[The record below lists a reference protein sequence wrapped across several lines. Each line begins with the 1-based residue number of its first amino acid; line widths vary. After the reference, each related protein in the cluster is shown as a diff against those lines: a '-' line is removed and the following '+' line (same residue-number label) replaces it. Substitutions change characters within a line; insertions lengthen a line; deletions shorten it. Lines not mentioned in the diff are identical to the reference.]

1 MTSIIFLEVIYEFNI
16 YIKGIVKAVLIIGL
30 LTALFVLY
38 VSSSISLAILGFG
51 MIAVLGIVILVLAFL
66 YEIKNRP

>member
-51 MIAVLGIVILVLAFL
+51 MIAVLGIVVLVLAFL

>member
-1 MTSIIFLEVIYEFNI
+1 MNLI

-38 VSSSISLAILGFG
+38 VSSSILLAILGFG
-51 MIAVLGIVILVLAFL
+51 MIAVLGIVVLVLAFL

>member
-1 MTSIIFLEVIYEFNI
+1 MNLI

-38 VSSSISLAILGFG
+38 VSSSIPLAILGFG
-51 MIAVLGIVILVLAFL
+51 MIAVLGIVVLVLAFL

>member
-1 MTSIIFLEVIYEFNI
+1 MNLI

-51 MIAVLGIVILVLAFL
+51 MIAVLGIVVLVFAFL

>member
-1 MTSIIFLEVIYEFNI
+1 MNLI

-30 LTALFVLY
+30 LTALSVLY

-51 MIAVLGIVILVLAFL
+51 MIAVLGIVVLVLAFL

>member
-1 MTSIIFLEVIYEFNI
+1 MNLI
-16 YIKGIVKAVLIIGL
+16 YIKGIVKALLIIGL

-51 MIAVLGIVILVLAFL
+51 MIAVLGIVVLVLAFL

>member
-1 MTSIIFLEVIYEFNI
+1 MNLI

-30 LTALFVLY
+30 LTTLFVLY
-38 VSSSISLAILGFG
+38 VSSSILLAILGFG
-51 MIAVLGIVILVLAFL
+51 MIAVLGIVVLVLAFL

>member
-1 MTSIIFLEVIYEFNI
+1 MNLI
-16 YIKGIVKAVLIIGL
+16 YIKGIVKAVLILGL

-51 MIAVLGIVILVLAFL
+51 MIAVLGIVVLVLAFL

>member
-1 MTSIIFLEVIYEFNI
+1 MNLI

-51 MIAVLGIVILVLAFL
+51 MIAVLGIVVLVLAFL